1 MSYVDVIKYT
11 FLVGCFTKMILASI
25 FIISLM
31 VVFANALFYTI
42 SLLLLSFSVLIWM
55 VSSNYIR
62 TLIMILI
69 VVVYVGAMIILIG
82 YICAVSPNLVTRPS
96 FNYLG
101 LVFFSLF
108 FTFIFSSSSFSTGL
122 ESFKVGT
129 LLDFFFRDW
138 GVSVFILMVFMLFFT
153 LLIVTSQY
161 RSPQGPFRSN

>member
-1 MSYVDVIKYT
+1 
-11 FLVGCFTKMILASI
+11 MILASI
-25 FIISLM
+25 FIIRLI
-31 VVFANALFYTI
+31 VVFANALFYTV

-62 TLIMILI
+62 TLMIILI
-69 VVVYVGAMIILIG
+69 VVVYVGAIIILIG
-82 YICAVSPNLVTRPS
+82 YICAVSPNLVTSPS
-96 FNYLG
+96 FNYFG
-101 LVFFSLF
+101 LVFLSML
-108 FTFIFSSSSFSTGL
+108 FTFIFNTSSVFIGL

-138 GVSVFILMVFMLFFT
+138 GVSIFVLIVFMLFFT

>member
-1 MSYVDVIKYT
+1 M
-11 FLVGCFTKMILASI
+11 VGCFKMILASI
-25 FIISLM
+25 FIIRIM
-31 VVFANALFYTI
+31 VVFANALFYTV

-62 TLIMILI
+62 TLMIILI

-82 YICAVSPNLVTRPS
+82 YICAVRPNLVTRPS
-96 FNYLG
+96 FNYFG
-101 LVFFSLF
+101 LVFLSLL
-108 FTFIFSSSSFSTGL
+108 FTFVFSRASVSTGL

-138 GVSVFILMVFMLFFT
+138 GVSIFVLMVFMLFFT

>member
-1 MSYVDVIKYT
+1 
-11 FLVGCFTKMILASI
+11 MILASI
-25 FIISLM
+25 FIIRIM
-31 VVFANALFYTI
+31 VVFANALFYTV
-42 SLLLLSFSVLIWM
+42 SLLLLSFSVLIWI

-62 TLIMILI
+62 TLMIILI
-69 VVVYVGAMIILIG
+69 VVVYVGAIIILIG

-96 FNYLG
+96 FNYLS
-101 LVFFSLF
+101 LVFLSML
-108 FTFIFSSSSFSTGL
+108 FTFVFNTASVSTGL

-138 GVSVFILMVFMLFFT
+138 GVSVFVLIVFMLFFT

>member
-1 MSYVDVIKYT
+1 
-11 FLVGCFTKMILASI
+11 
-25 FIISLM
+25 
-31 VVFANALFYTI
+31 
-42 SLLLLSFSVLIWM
+42 M

-62 TLIMILI
+62 TLIIILI

-96 FNYLG
+96 FSYFG
-101 LVFFSLF
+101 LVFLSML
-108 FTFIFSSSSFSTGL
+108 FTFVFNRAFVSMGL

-138 GVSVFILMVFMLFFT
+138 GVSVFVLIIFMLFLT
-153 LLIVTSQY
+153 LIIVTSQY

>member
-1 MSYVDVIKYT
+1 
-11 FLVGCFTKMILASI
+11 MILASV
-25 FIISLM
+25 FIIRLM

-62 TLIMILI
+62 TLMIILI
-69 VVVYVGAMIILIG
+69 VVVYVGAIIILIG
-82 YICAVSPNLVTRPS
+82 YICAVSPNLVTSPS

-101 LVFFSLF
+101 LVFAS
-108 FTFIFSSSSFSTGL
+108 FIFSFLFSMTSNSVGL
-122 ESFKVGT
+122 ERFKTGT
-129 LLDFFFRDW
+129 LLDFFFRDY
-138 GVSVFILMVFMLFFT
+138 GVVIFVVIVLMLFLT